1 MATPATPLTSVPV
14 VTFPTEI
21 EFSLKFRVA
30 VEDAEQLSYFQNP
43 DGNVSNKTVADLFD
57 ALDQYWTIT
66 TINNETLQD
75 VHSALCAEAGVS

>member
-1 MATPATPLTSVPV
+1 MATPATPLTPPTV

-43 DGNVSNKTVADLFD
+43 DGNVSSKTIADLFD
-57 ALDQYWTIT
+57 ALEDYWTVT

-75 VHSALCAEAGVS
+75 VHSALCVEAGV